1 MLRDIFQEAY
11 VAMRHNR
18 RRTALTML
26 GMAWG
31 IATVVMLLAYGDG
44 FGRAIA
50 NIFAAFGTKM
60 MIVVPGRSTMQAG
73 GQKAGEQ
80 LRITLDDVDMLASNI
95 PQITHITPSSSK
107 DATVQY
113 ENRTYTLNVIGEYPI
128 TYNIRAMSLD
138 QGRFYNAQDQM
149 QRARVAVIGPEVKE
163 KLFSG
168 RNAIGERIR
177 VNGISFEVIGIYS
190 NKMQEG
196 DNNINRLIFVPF
208 TTMGDVKDTHYLD
221 SIWFNYE
228 TNEFESLEQTV
239 RYVMAAQHKFNPADR
254 RALMI
259 FNLMVQLHQFE
270 VITLGLKILLTFI
283 GTITLGIGG
292 VGLMN
297 IMLVS
302 VTQRTREI
310 GVEKAL
316 GARRGARDHPGLW
329 RSTFRGQAHAL
340 QRHGEARRSRRYPPH
355 DQPEHAD
362 RGGRDP
368 QRRGISQRHGTGH
381 SRLPPRP
388 DRSPALRI
396 EIIAGNGSP
405 GPTVVE
411 REGREKSK
419 GAPGLLTAQK
429 APCSMKFGGAA
440 PTCKQ
445 ARPRRLARPRTSPF
459 HGGNTGSNP
468 VGDANETDSV
478 FLNELRAALL
488 SQINEK
494 RTIEAVRKEGILIVD
509 QSFGRKGCLNLSF
522 PCVRLLPRFPEVD
535 DFSLRLFHQVS
546 IGTTL

>member
-113 ENRTYTLNVIGEYPI
+113 ENRTYTLNVIGEYPT

-228 TNEFESLEQTV
+228 TNEFEPLEQTV
-239 RYVMAAQHKFNPADR
+239 RYMMAAQHKFNPADR
-254 RALMI
+254 RALII

-316 GARRGARDHPGLW
+316 GARRRHIFLQFLAEALTITAAGGVLGIILAYGVALSVGRLTLYSAMAKHAEAGDIRLMINPSTLIVAVVILSAVGLVSGMVPAI
-329 RSTFRGQAHAL
+329 RA
-340 QRHGEARRSRRYPPH
+340 
-355 DQPEHAD
+355 
-362 RGGRDP
+362 
-368 QRRGISQRHGTGH
+368 
-381 SRLPPRP
+381 SRLDPIE
-388 DRSPALRI
+388 ALRY
-396 EIIAGNGSP
+396 E
-405 GPTVVE
+405 
-411 REGREKSK
+411 
-419 GAPGLLTAQK
+419 
-429 APCSMKFGGAA
+429 
-440 PTCKQ
+440 
-445 ARPRRLARPRTSPF
+445 
-459 HGGNTGSNP
+459 
-468 VGDANETDSV
+468 
-478 FLNELRAALL
+478 
-488 SQINEK
+488 
-494 RTIEAVRKEGILIVD
+494 
-509 QSFGRKGCLNLSF
+509 
-522 PCVRLLPRFPEVD
+522 
-535 DFSLRLFHQVS
+535 
-546 IGTTL
+546 